1 MTGHV
6 QFRSA
11 RVMAPLVLSGLVAV
25 GAIASCGWALGDT
38 DADAATGMVQ
48 RLFGNGF
55 VVLIGVVGVWS
66 LVFGVLQLWGFQSGP
81 SSLMARLA
89 GHTCPAPSV
98 VVAQEAS
105 VSAGLFSE
113 RWDHLAAIRLAPL
126 SYAIWVLP
134 LLGFIGTVIGISD
147 AIGDLGDVF
156 ADSAREEALASVL
169 GALQFAFDTTFAG
182 LVLVIPV
189 MALTTAVSL
198 KFDAARDAAL
208 ATNFGDGGD
217 R

>member
-1 MTGHV
+1 MTGQVH
-6 QFRSA
+6 FRSA

-25 GAIASCGWALGDT
+25 GAIAACGWALGNI
-38 DADAATGMVQ
+38 DADATVGMVQ

-55 VVLIGVVGVWS
+55 VVLIGVVGMWA
-66 LVFGVLQLWGFQSGP
+66 LVFGVLQLWGFHSGP
-81 SSLMARLA
+81 SGLMARLA
-89 GHTCPAPSV
+89 GQCGPAPSV

-113 RWDHLAAIRLAPL
+113 RWDHLASIRLAPL

-156 ADSAREEALASVL
+156 ADSARDEALASVL

-189 MALTTAVSL
+189 MALSTAVSL
-198 KFDAARDAAL
+198 KSDAARDAAL
-208 ATNFGDGGD
+208 ASNFGDGGD
-217 R
+217 H